1 VPHTQVSH
9 IQVPHTQV
17 PHTQVPHKCH
27 THKCHTHKCHTHK
40 CHTQQ
45 VPHPQVPHTTSAT
58 HNKDDT
64 HIVLPVVVFVVVSPK
79 PGMAA
84 GSGVPQ
90 CLQFLFL
97 KKNTKQVK
105 HDIFISQNT
114 LHIKRGVTIT
124 NHQSPSIIK
133 HHQASSSIIKHHQAS
148 SHLLPQQG
156 LGRHQIFLEF
166 AGGLVVA
173 FPLVRQGAVPVL
185 QQFQFP
191 VLPQHAQLGDFQ
203 LFRQRQQPPGHV
215 ARDVVAT

>member
-1 VPHTQVSH
+1 MNKQYHTESATH
-9 IQVPHTQV
+9 TSATHTSATHTRATHTSATQV
-17 PHTQVPHKCH
+17 PHIQVPHKCH

-133 HHQASSSIIKHHQAS
+133 HHQASSSIIAPSPATGSGPPPDLPRVCGWSRRRVSVGAS
-148 SHLLPQQG
+148 GCGARPSTVSVPG
-156 LGRHQIFLEF
+156 L
-166 AGGLVVA
+166 AA
-173 FPLVRQGAVPVL
+173 
-185 QQFQFP
+185 
-191 VLPQHAQLGDFQ
+191 
-203 LFRQRQQPPGHV
+203 
-215 ARDVVAT
+215 ARATW